1 MVFAE
6 NKIVYLDLNYILNES
21 IAGKS
26 LNNEINELNDKNFL
40 IFEKKEKY
48 LTNEQETISKQMNI
62 IKKDEYTKKIN
73 KLKKEIETYKISRKK
88 FSDEMNQKTI
98 KTKKLFLQS
107 LNIIMSE
114 YSKENDISLIVQ
126 KKNILLGK
134 SDLDITNV
142 ILKKFNEKVKKI
154 NLN

>member
-1 MVFAE
+1 
-6 NKIVYLDLNYILNES
+6 
-21 IAGKS
+21 
-26 LNNEINELNDKNFL
+26 
-40 IFEKKEKY
+40 
-48 LTNEQETISKQMNI
+48 MNI